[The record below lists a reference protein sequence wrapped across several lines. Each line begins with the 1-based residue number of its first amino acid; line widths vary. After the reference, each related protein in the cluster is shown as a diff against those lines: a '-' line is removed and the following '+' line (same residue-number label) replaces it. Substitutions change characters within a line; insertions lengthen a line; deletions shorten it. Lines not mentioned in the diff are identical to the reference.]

1 VLSARMNL
9 QQQQRLL
16 GQVVADRYR
25 VLEVLGEGGM
35 GAVYLAEH
43 LTLHKQVALKVV
55 HREHAG
61 NAELAARFAREAM
74 ATSRIEHPNVISA
87 LDYGQLD
94 DGTAYLAVQLVRG
107 PSLTRVLRAE
117 GPMHWA
123 RVANIGAQ
131 IADALSAAHGHGIV
145 HRDLKPD
152 NVLLQ
157 FLDDGTELVKVLDF
171 GVAKFTPVSDVPD
184 RARADVTQIGFVVG
198 TPGYMAPEQATGAQ
212 SDARVDLYSLGVILW
227 ECATGRNLWTAPNL
241 PLVVARQLEETPQR
255 LSAMVHDPAL
265 PPQLEALVASLLAAH
280 PAERPADA
288 GSVRDALRAVC
299 KLDDNGGRRVQ
310 TGSRPL
316 ASSVPPS
323 APQQVAAERRRSV
336 PPPPTTT
343 ANDAPRA
350 GLARAQRGR
359 RIAWGVAGIML
370 LLLGSLVGML
380 AGGLVELHPKGDVA
394 AVARRVADGLN
405 LPTAQSVRGGE
416 RSSTASARTGLPAA
430 LDPSFDRLVDGA
442 HRDERVEAAAEL
454 LSHQPVDDVPLYV
467 RRMAYLQLAKTCPEK
482 RSEVVA
488 LRALHDVR
496 ALPLLMQLAERPRE
510 GCGKKKKEDCLGCLR
525 VDLDAAVQELG
536 GPATVEAEPVP

>member
-157 FLDDGTELVKVLDF
+157 FLDDGTERRRQVH
-171 GVAKFTPVSDVPD
+171 ARER
-184 RARADVTQIGFVVG
+184 RAR
-198 TPGYMAPEQATGAQ
+198 P
-212 SDARVDLYSLGVILW
+212 
-227 ECATGRNLWTAPNL
+227 
-241 PLVVARQLEETPQR
+241 
-255 LSAMVHDPAL
+255 
-265 PPQLEALVASLLAAH
+265 
-280 PAERPADA
+280 
-288 GSVRDALRAVC
+288 RA
-299 KLDDNGGRRVQ
+299 GRRHANRLRRWHARLYGAG
-310 TGSRPL
+310 TGD
-316 ASSVPPS
+316 
-323 APQQVAAERRRSV
+323 RRSV
-336 PPPPTTT
+336 
-343 ANDAPRA
+343 
-350 GLARAQRGR
+350 GR
-359 RIAWGVAGIML
+359 TR
-370 LLLGSLVGML
+370 
-380 AGGLVELHPKGDVA
+380 
-394 AVARRVADGLN
+394 
-405 LPTAQSVRGGE
+405 
-416 RSSTASARTGLPAA
+416 
-430 LDPSFDRLVDGA
+430 
-442 HRDERVEAAAEL
+442 
-454 LSHQPVDDVPLYV
+454 
-467 RRMAYLQLAKTCPEK
+467 
-482 RSEVVA
+482 
-488 LRALHDVR
+488 
-496 ALPLLMQLAERPRE
+496 
-510 GCGKKKKEDCLGCLR
+510 
-525 VDLDAAVQELG
+525 
-536 GPATVEAEPVP
+536 

>member
-1 VLSARMNL
+1 MNL
-9 QQQQRLL
+9 PQQRLL

-171 GVAKFTPVSDVPD
+171 GVAKFTPMSNVPD

-255 LSAMVHDPAL
+255 LSAMLNDPAL
-265 PPQLEALVASLLAAH
+265 PPQLEDLVSALLAAR
-280 PAERPADA
+280 PEGRPADA
-288 GSVRDALRAVC
+288 ASVRDALRAIC
-299 KLDDNGGRRVQ
+299 KLDENGGRRVQ

-316 ASSVPPS
+316 ASSIPP
-323 APQQVAAERRRSV
+323 APSQGAVERRRSV

-350 GLARAQRGR
+350 GLAQAQRGR
-359 RIAWGVAGIML
+359 RIAWGVAGMML
-370 LLLGSLVGML
+370 LVLGTLVGML
-380 AGGLVELHPKGDVA
+380 AGGLVELHPKGEVA

-405 LPTAQSVRGGE
+405 LPSVTSG
-416 RSSTASARTGLPAA
+416 SLDAKVSVSSARTGLPAA
-430 LDPSFDRLVDGA
+430 LEPSFDRLIDGA

-454 LSHQPVDDVPLYV
+454 LSHQPVDDVPLFV

-525 VDLDAAVQELG
+525 VELEAAVQELG
-536 GPATVEAEPVP
+536 GPATVQPEPVP